1 MVWLPLLAARPTAA
15 TLMLSGMPKDVQ
27 DALAAAVALGKLM
40 GLVNCAG
47 IAPAVKTVGKDGAH
61 PLQSSPRRLPST

>member
-1 MVWLPLLAARPTAA
+1 
-15 TLMLSGMPKDVQ
+15 
-27 DALAAAVALGKLM
+27 M

-61 PLQSSPRRLPST
+61 PLATFSKVIGVNLIGSFNMIRLACRAMCKNAPKPPASAAC

>member
-1 MVWLPLLAARPTAA
+1 MASEDDGKAVVAR
-15 TLMLSGMPKDVQ
+15 
-27 DALAAAVALGKLM
+27 AVSLGKLM

-61 PLQSSPRRLPST
+61 PLAVFTKTITVNLVSGEMKLDSR

>member
-1 MVWLPLLAARPTAA
+1 M
-15 TLMLSGMPKDVQ
+15 
-27 DALAAAVALGKLM
+27 GKLM

-61 PLQSSPRRLPST
+61 PLACSPRPSRST